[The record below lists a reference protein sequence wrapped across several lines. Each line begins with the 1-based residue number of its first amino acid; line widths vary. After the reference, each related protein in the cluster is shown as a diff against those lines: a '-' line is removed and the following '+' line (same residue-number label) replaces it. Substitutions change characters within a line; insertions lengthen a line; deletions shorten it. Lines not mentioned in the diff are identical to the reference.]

1 MPKSWVIK
9 VKGGKFL
16 SDWDDNHGNF
26 EYHSLQ
32 NAILFGDK
40 SEVEHY
46 CNEEIPEGLRPKPT
60 RVTVEI
66 IKAASQKK

>member
-16 SDWDDNHGNF
+16 SDWTVCNEF
-26 EYHSLQ
+26 QYSTLQ

-40 SEVEHY
+40 SEVEYY
-46 CNEEIPEGLRPKPT
+46 CNEEISESLKPKPV
-60 RVTVEI
+60 RVNIEI
-66 IKAASQKK
+66 IKAASQRK